1 MMFNPRTRSLFTDD
15 LRLVKELHCPIKATW
30 SELSLTQD
38 AAARLCDTC
47 DSTVTDSATL
57 TDDQAIAP
65 IEANPDTCLKID
77 LNQPNLRLTHHDP
90 RS

>member
-15 LRLVKELHCPIKATW
+15 LRLVKEVHCPIKATW

-38 AAARLCDTC
+38 AAARQCDTC
-47 DSTVTDSATL
+47 DSTVTDTATL
-57 TDDQAIAP
+57 TDAQVIALT
-65 IEANPDTCLKID
+65 EGNPDTCLKID